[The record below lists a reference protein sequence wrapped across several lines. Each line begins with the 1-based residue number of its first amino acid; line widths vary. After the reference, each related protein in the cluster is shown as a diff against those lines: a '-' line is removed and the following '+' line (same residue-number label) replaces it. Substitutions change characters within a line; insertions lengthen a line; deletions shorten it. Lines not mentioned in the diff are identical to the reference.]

1 MLTSAVRV
9 TGGDDRAVVIE
20 CSFLAWKN
28 RWRIEVTGDRGQLEM
43 DGLTKWGGSE
53 LIVRRRKLPS
63 GVPDETR
70 ETVPG
75 PDQTW
80 AGDLR
85 HFEELSN
92 TEVAAVLGIQK
103 SAASNRY
110 VRALT
115 RLRDVLA
122 SIPGFLE

>member
-1 MLTSAVRV
+1 M
-9 TGGDDRAVVIE
+9 VIE

-28 RWRIEVTGDRGQLEM
+28 RWHIEVTGDRGAVEM

-70 ETVPG
+70 EVIPG

-80 AGDLR
+80 AGDIL
-85 HFEELSN
+85 HFEEL
-92 TEVAAVLGIQK
+92 VAARKTSRDNDLWLSRTIH
-103 SAASNRY
+103 AA
-110 VRALT
+110 AAA
-115 RLRDVLA
+115 RLEGE
-122 SIPGFLE
+122 P